1 MNNQNQEL
9 KKAGLKATLPRIKI
23 MEVLA
28 STAIQEEAHFSAEDI
43 YKELLANGENIG
55 LASVYRVLTQFESA
69 GMVKKHHFEGS
80 HAVYE
85 VIEEHH
91 EHMVDVETGKV
102 LEFQDQELTEGYKGT
117 VALQAKDGRV
127 WPPLAGSLPL
137 PRLLGAP
144 LAAALQP
151 VLRRRVAHAF
161 AHGPPTRPCGSGR
174 GLHMRLAHAVAHA
187 VAHAGWRV
195 A

>member
-1 MNNQNQEL
+1 MNKQNSEL

-23 MEVLA
+23 MEILE

-43 YKELLANGENIG
+43 YKELLQKGENIG

-91 EHMVDVETGKV
+91 EHMVDLETGKV
-102 LEFQDQELTEGYKGT
+102 LEFQDAELMDKLNEIAEKSGYQL
-117 VALQAKDGRV
+117 VDH
-127 WPPLAGSLPL
+127 SL
-137 PRLLGAP
+137 
-144 LAAALQP
+144 
-151 VLRRRVAHAF
+151 VLHVKKK
-161 AHGPPTRPCGSGR
+161 
-174 GLHMRLAHAVAHA
+174 
-187 VAHAGWRV
+187 
-195 A
+195 